1 MLNPNIGGTMF
12 GPLEANSYT
21 MKKLRQISMALVLLG
36 LVASGCKSMS
46 RSQKGA
52 VIGAAGGGA
61 IGAVIGRAA
70 GNTAM
75 GAIIGA
81 AVGGTAGAIIGRKMD
96 KQAEEMKE
104 VLGDAEV
111 RREGEGIVVVFK
123 EQVLFGFDRS
133 DLSAQART
141 NLDKLNNVLKKY
153 PDTDILILGHT
164 DSKGSDTYN
173 QDLSQRRASSVATYL
188 NGTGIVNSRI
198 STKGMGEND
207 PIATNDTEEG
217 RSLNRR
223 VEFVI
228 TANAKMKAEA
238 ERESGN

>member
-1 MLNPNIGGTMF
+1 M
-12 GPLEANSYT
+12 
-21 MKKLRQISMALVLLG
+21 MKILRQLSLALVLFG

-61 IGAVIGRAA
+61 VGAVIGRAA

-75 GAIIGA
+75 GAVIGA
-81 AVGGTAGAIIGRKMD
+81 AVGGVTGAVIGRKMD

-111 RREGEGIVVVFK
+111 RREGEGIVVIFK
-123 EQVLFGFDRS
+123 EQVLFAYDRS
-133 DLSAQART
+133 DLNAQART

-164 DSKGSDTYN
+164 DSKGSDEYN
-173 QDLSQRRASSVATYL
+173 LNLSQRRASSVSTYL
-188 NGTGIVNSRI
+188 NGNGIVNTRI
-198 STKGMGEND
+198 NTKGMGEKD

-217 RSLNRR
+217 RALNRR